1 MLLQPKIV
9 AFRVNSSE
17 NQKITFLE
25 GNINKPV
32 DGEKTI
38 FIQADNKQRVQ
49 ITFEISDEDN
59 LTCGWL
65 VSETIRQFANNN
77 IQEPYPN
84 RPIVALQT
92 LDNIIT
98 LDYWLS
104 ESERNVS
111 VLKDNMV
118 LKPYYGDNDYLITTQ
133 KINLQFF
140 NILKVIGTGG
150 FSKVYLGKKNIFK
163 NILNFFLSQEKR

>member
-1 MLLQPKIV
+1 MLLHSKIV
-9 AFRVNSSE
+9 AFRVNSYKS
-17 NQKITFLE
+17 QKITYLE
-25 GNINKPV
+25 GGANKPV

-104 ESERNVS
+104 ESERSVS
-111 VLKDNMV
+111 VLKDRMV

-140 NILKVIGTGG
+140 HILKVIGTGG
-150 FSKVYLGKKNIFK
+150 FSKVYLGKKIFFQK
-163 NILNFFLSQEKR
+163 IFSFPSSKKKG